1 MLKSPFN
8 FVVKKNDGS
17 IYDMHEIGA
26 WVSYFHIYSPNVV
39 LEKITVPGMPGSLV
53 SDAREDERK
62 IAIELQLEADS
73 ILEFDE
79 LKHKIFNIFFT
90 KEKLTIIRDMYP
102 NQEIY
107 AYLEGEYDF
116 DNITDMDGNVSLTL
130 TMPTPYKYGPEK
142 EVTFESST
150 SFDVEGTVETE
161 PIIEVTLNGDTEYVA
176 VSNGEEINMIGFPA
190 KQEEIVTEWQT
201 PTLITSGE
209 SLIGWTVSSDES
221 AQGEAPIMGTIK
233 SDGNHFYADNYGDDP
248 SHWHGPAMKTSLKET
263 LQNFRF
269 DAGFLMRTTGVDQCG
284 SIEIAILDANNQIL
298 CEFQMTKHFS
308 GLDRYYGH
316 VEVKGLQIVPESQ
329 VQLDNNFQ
337 GVFRLYRQGTRWEAF
352 IWKIEQSGVWN
363 LIANRVWN
371 DTGSIALAKATQV
384 QMRLFQRAGFPV
396 CEQWIDDI
404 QVYRLNDLNTNQVP
418 IIGKAGD
425 KVVFDHRND
434 NITLNGESIIKRKAF
449 IGNYFKL
456 HPGRNSIA
464 LEPADKIQSVKVRW
478 HDKWR

>member
-8 FVVKKNDGS
+8 FSVKKNDGS
-17 IYDMHEIGA
+17 IYDMQEIGV

-142 EVTFESST
+142 EVTFESSA

-161 PIIEVTLNGDTEYVA
+161 PVIEVTLKADTEYVA
-176 VSNGEEINMIGFPA
+176 VSNGTDINMVGFPA

-201 PTLITSGE
+201 PIMITSGE
-209 SLIGWTVSSDES
+209 TLVGWTTSSDES
-221 AQGEAPIMGTIK
+221 AEGTPIMGTLK
-233 SDGNHFYADNYGDDP
+233 SDGNHFYADDYGNDP
-248 SHWHGPAMKTSLKET
+248 SHWHGPAMKTSLSET
-263 LQNFRF
+263 LQDFRF

-284 SIEIAILDANNQIL
+284 SIEISILDANNQII
-298 CEFQMTKHFS
+298 CEFQMTKHFP
-308 GLDRYYGH
+308 GLDKYYAR
-316 VEVKGLQIVPESQ
+316 VTAKGYDIISESQ
-329 VQLDNNFQ
+329 IQIDNVFS

-352 IWKIEQSGVWN
+352 IWTVEDSGVWN
-363 LIANRVWN
+363 LIGHSTWN
-371 DTGSIALAKATQV
+371 DTGNIAMAKATQV
-384 QMRLFQRAGFPV
+384 QMRLFKRANFPA
-396 CEQWIDDI
+396 CQQWIDDI
-404 QVYRLNDLNTNQVP
+404 QVYRLNDLSANQVP
-418 IIGKAGD
+418 IIGKASD
-425 KVVFDHRND
+425 EIVFDHRND
-434 NITLNGESIIKRKAF
+434 NILKNGESIIDEKAF

-456 HPGRNSIA
+456 QPGRNNIA
-464 LEPADKIQSVKVRW
+464 VEPADKIQSVKVRW
-478 HDKWR
+478 RDKWR

>member
-8 FVVKKNDGS
+8 FSVKKNDGS
-17 IYDMHEIGA
+17 IYDMQEIGV

-116 DNITDMDGNVSLTL
+116 DNITDMDGNVPLTL
-130 TMPTPYKYGPEK
+130 TMPTPYKYGQEK
-142 EVTFESST
+142 EVTFESSA

-161 PIIEVTLNGDTEYVA
+161 PVIEVTLNGDTEYVA
-176 VSNGEEINMIGFPA
+176 VSNGTDINMVGFPA

-201 PTLITSGE
+201 PIFITSGQT
-209 SLIGWTVSSDES
+209 LTGWTTS
-221 AQGEAPIMGTIK
+221 AEPSLGGVPLGGELKANG
-233 SDGNHFYADNYGDDP
+233 DRFYADDYGYNP
-248 SHWHGPAMKTSLKET
+248 HQWHGPAMKTSLSEPI
-263 LQNFRF
+263 QDFQFDVGFR
-269 DAGFLMRTTGVDQCG
+269 MRKTGNNQCG
-284 SIEIAILDANNQIL
+284 AIRISLLDASSVSVCNI
-298 CEFQMTKHFS
+298 EMTKH
-308 GLDRYYGH
+308 YGG
-316 VEVKGLQIVPESQ
+316 VDTLYPQVLARGNVVLPESQ
-329 VQLDNNFQ
+329 GQVNSYF
-337 GVFRLYRQGTRWEAF
+337 GGVIRVFRQGNRFTAF
-352 IWKIEQSGVWN
+352 MWQIRDGDGVWVKLAETN
-363 LIANRVWN
+363 WL
-371 DTGSIALAKATQV
+371 DTSNVAAAKVTQV
-384 QMRLFQRAGFPV
+384 QIRLLQRADFPV

-425 KVVFDHRND
+425 EIVFDHRND
-434 NITLNGESIIKRKAF
+434 NILKNGESIIDEKAF

-456 HPGRNSIA
+456 QPGRNSIA
-464 LEPADKIQSVKVRW
+464 LEPANKIQSVKVRYRP
-478 HDKWR
+478 KWR